1 MLQLCPPTTITTG
14 KDMDIGIAK
23 HLKINQLRLISAI
36 AEHGQ
41 LGLAADELTLTQP
54 AASRMLSEI
63 ENALGAKLFE
73 RHAKGMVPTLIGRAL
88 AQRSH
93 NLLVELRD
101 LSRDVEEL
109 KGGEGGITTVGA
121 VTGAAVGFVIPAIRQ
136 LKAIS
141 PKAEIHINVESS
153 EVLVHDLAAGKNDF
167 VLARLPRGVDPSDFE
182 IYPART
188 EVVNLVV
195 REDHPLAHVDQ
206 VAISDLSGYEW
217 VMQSHRAPIREAV
230 EGAFLS
236 AGAALP
242 TNITNTT
249 SLLAMIAILV
259 SSSAIAPLASEV
271 PDLLLGDKVGARLR
285 VLPLKTRIVMSP
297 YYLLLVKGRQLS
309 PVANRL
315 KALVTMELSK
325 GNR

>member
-1 MLQLCPPTTITTG
+1 
-14 KDMDIGIAK
+14 MDIGIAK
-23 HLKINQLRLISAI
+23 NLKINQLRLISAI

-63 ENALGAKLFE
+63 ENTLGAKLFE

-182 IYPART
+182 IHPART

-195 REDHPLAHVDQ
+195 REDHPLAYVDQ
-206 VAISDLSGYEW
+206 VTISDLSGYEW

-230 EGAFLS
+230 ESAFLS

>member
-1 MLQLCPPTTITTG
+1 
-14 KDMDIGIAK
+14 MDIGIAK